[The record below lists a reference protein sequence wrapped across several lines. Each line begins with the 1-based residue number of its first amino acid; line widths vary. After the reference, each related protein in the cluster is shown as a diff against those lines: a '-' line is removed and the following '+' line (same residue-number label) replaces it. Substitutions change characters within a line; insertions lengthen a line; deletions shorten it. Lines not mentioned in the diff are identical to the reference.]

1 MRFPRNS
8 MLAALLATAVLGCDR
23 GAAAPAARD
32 ARAAPSAREMEDGL
46 DAVARL
52 LEANRAREAEIVA
65 RKLLDASGGTESA
78 SPRVLVAT
86 AKALLSR
93 SQTQDER
100 LTRDERRALAA
111 ESAALAGRAASP
123 ADAAADTLRFA
134 ALAAGVAGDQPGALR
149 LYARALERE
158 PNDAKTVFLAA
169 MVALAIDDL
178 PRAGEFTARHAQL
191 APDDPWSAGL
201 EARLALASGDAAR
214 AIERATVAVSRDRAG
229 LEFKLILAGALVAGA
244 RGSDAA
250 RMLAALPDED
260 RARGAVAQA
269 LAEAHLASGDPRA
282 AAAAWE
288 PALRASP
295 TDTAIRAQAIRAHLR
310 AGDRAR
316 AEAELRI
323 LDSLDG
329 GAEERARLEQSLRE
343 TPPPQR

>member
-1 MRFPRNS
+1 
-8 MLAALLATAVLGCDR
+8 MLGILLATAVFGCDR
-23 GAAAPAARD
+23 GARSPDPPAAS
-32 ARAAPSAREMEDGL
+32 AAPSAREVEDGL

-65 RKLLDASGGTESA
+65 RKLLDRSGGPESA
-78 SPRVLVAT
+78 QPRVLVAA

-111 ESAALAGRAASP
+111 ESAALADRAARP
-123 ADAAADTLRFA
+123 TDASADTARLA
-134 ALAAGVAGDQPGALR
+134 ALASSLAGDQPGALR
-149 LYARALERE
+149 HYGRALERE
-158 PNDAKTVFLAA
+158 PGNVKTVFLAA
-169 MVALAIDDL
+169 TVALSVGDL
-178 PRAGEFTARHAQL
+178 QRAAALVERHAEL

-201 EARLALASGDAAR
+201 EARLALASGDAPR

-229 LEFKLILAGALVAGA
+229 IEFKLILASALVAGG
-244 RGSDAA
+244 RGPDAA
-250 RMLAALPDED
+250 RMLAALPDDE

-269 LAEAHLASGDPRA
+269 LAEALFACGDAPG

-295 TDTAIRAQAIRAHLR
+295 SDPAIRAQAIRAHLR
-310 AGDRAR
+310 AGNRAR

-329 GAEERARLEQSLRE
+329 GAEERARLEQPS
-343 TPPPQR
+343 QR

>member
-1 MRFPRNS
+1 
-8 MLAALLATAVLGCDR
+8 MLAVLLATAVLGCDR
-23 GAAAPAARD
+23 GATGPD
-32 ARAAPSAREMEDGL
+32 ANAVSPGHAAPSAREVEDGL

-65 RKLLDASGGTESA
+65 RKLLDRSGGPDSA
-78 SPRVLVAT
+78 SPRVLVAM

-100 LTRDERRALAA
+100 LTRGERVALAT
-111 ESAALAGRAASP
+111 ESGSLAARAAERT
-123 ADAAADTLRFA
+123 DASVETLRLA
-134 ALAAGVAGDQPGALR
+134 ALAAGVAGDQAGALR
-149 LYARALERE
+149 HYLRALERE
-158 PNDAKTVFLAA
+158 PDDAKTLFLAA

-178 PRAGEFTARHAQL
+178 PRAGELTARHAQL

-229 LEFKLILAGALVAGA
+229 IEFKLILASALVAGG
-244 RGSDAA
+244 RGPDAA
-250 RMLAALPDED
+250 RMLAALPEEE

-269 LAEAHLASGDPRA
+269 LAEAMLACGDAPG

-295 TDTAIRAQAIRAHLR
+295 SDTAIRAQAIRAHLR
-310 AGDRAR
+310 AGNRAR

-323 LDSLDG
+323 LESLDG
-329 GAEERARLEQSLRE
+329 GAEESARLEQSLRE
-343 TPPPQR
+343 APSSTR